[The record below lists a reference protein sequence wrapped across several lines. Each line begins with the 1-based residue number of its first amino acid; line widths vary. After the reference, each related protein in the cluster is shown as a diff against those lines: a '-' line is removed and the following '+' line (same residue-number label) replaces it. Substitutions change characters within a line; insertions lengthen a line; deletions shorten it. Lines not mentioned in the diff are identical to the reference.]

1 MKYPILKNKKYLSI
15 KLQSL
20 TERDSSKEK
29 IPLSTD
35 RTNSIFLSYLKEKK
49 PVKKIIEKKSFGF
62 KYGMTKIRFVGDK
75 KDESYKV
82 GKYFGELCEKNL
94 FEGKLLENIGLK
106 KIDMDNCYE
115 EKQKNFKFFCE
126 YIKRKDELKDIF
138 NKKYFHRNISFNG
151 RTAIKNKILEF
162 DLNIY
167 SLCFKFFSLN
177 KNKKEKES
185 QKLYFPF
192 ILMPFFYLLDFSSFK
207 VLLSEII
214 IFNKTNNCFE
224 YIKENLLDNIL
235 KKYIDYISNSLKNKN
250 GYINNIIYNKKESI
264 FSLIYDWIITIHS
277 LNEEDEEE
285 NSHNK
290 SKINYKDKYKC
301 FKLKIILPKIKFSVD
316 NLNIKFIKDL
326 NKNIIAYLLKN
337 KFKEWEKYIFFD
349 LFSTKKFKKIINLI
363 MLNKFYG
370 ISLKKIKLNKKY
382 KVNNKHY
389 EFFLTQIGENYSLY
403 YTFIPFVVLIVF
415 GEKDKH
421 FQKIILS
428 LKESIN
434 LIKYG
439 KDFGMINTLFKCMFF
454 DKIKNKIFFRLELLE
469 DDKNKLYNDINKKN
483 NKNNT
488 PQKIINL
495 DKNNKSNSDIIKKV
509 KKEKD

>member
-192 ILMPFFYLLDFSSFK
+192 ILPYFKMSFDLLDIRLPLF
-207 VLLSEII
+207 LQ
-214 IFNKTNNCFE
+214 
-224 YIKENLLDNIL
+224 
-235 KKYIDYISNSLKNKN
+235 
-250 GYINNIIYNKKESI
+250 
-264 FSLIYDWIITIHS
+264 
-277 LNEEDEEE
+277 NE
-285 NSHNK
+285 
-290 SKINYKDKYKC
+290 
-301 FKLKIILPKIKFSVD
+301 LPYFT
-316 NLNIKFIKDL
+316 
-326 NKNIIAYLLKN
+326 
-337 KFKEWEKYIFFD
+337 
-349 LFSTKKFKKIINLI
+349 LFS
-363 MLNKFYG
+363 
-370 ISLKKIKLNKKY
+370 KY
-382 KVNNKHY
+382 
-389 EFFLTQIGENYSLY
+389 S
-403 YTFIPFVVLIVF
+403 FI
-415 GEKDKH
+415 
-421 FQKIILS
+421 
-428 LKESIN
+428 
-434 LIKYG
+434 
-439 KDFGMINTLFKCMFF
+439 
-454 DKIKNKIFFRLELLE
+454 
-469 DDKNKLYNDINKKN
+469 
-483 NKNNT
+483 T
-488 PQKIINL
+488 P
-495 DKNNKSNSDIIKKV
+495 
-509 KKEKD
+509 